1 MSVPFIIYCSAMFG
15 FVLFFIGK
23 GTITFIRLKKRSEK
37 YFQKCEENFE
47 ILRQFDKMMKEERD
61 ALLTIDE
68 GIIFSERGII
78 RATYCNQNIVF
89 EAKYDNDDDFG
100 ELGYTYKNYITQKI
114 ERFKTIEEFKTF
126 YYNNRKAIMASMK
139 LYKLNEDFG

>member
-15 FVLFFIGK
+15 FVLFFIGM
-23 GTITFIRLKKRSEK
+23 GTITFIRLKKRSK
-37 YFQKCEENFE
+37 KHFQKCEENFA
-47 ILRQFDKMMKEERD
+47 ILRQFDKMLKEERD

-68 GIIFSERGII
+68 GIIFSEDRII
-78 RATYCNQNIVF
+78 RVTYCNQNIVI
-89 EAKYDNDDDFG
+89 EAKYDDWDFG

-114 ERFKTIEEFKTF
+114 ERFKTIDEFKTF